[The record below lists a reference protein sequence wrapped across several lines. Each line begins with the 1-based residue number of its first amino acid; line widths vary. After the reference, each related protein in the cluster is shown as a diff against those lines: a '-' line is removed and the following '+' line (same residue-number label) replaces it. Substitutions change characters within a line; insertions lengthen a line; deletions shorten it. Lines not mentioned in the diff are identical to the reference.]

1 MTLTLFYTI
10 VGFALAGYSVIAN
23 DSIQTLG
30 TFIASKQKWFKWY
43 TLASAASFVMILAI
57 TWGWYSNDGDISYGR
72 LTRIPFQEIQW
83 YHAVAPGILLVLTR
97 VGIPVSTTFLV
108 LSAFASTVVLEKML
122 MKSVVGYGLAATA
135 AYICWIVISKFIN
148 EKLDEVEDKWIGF
161 WRNSVWVT
169 SAWLWWVWLSHDVAN
184 IAVYLPRQIDVNLLL
199 IVLAYFTALLFYIFY
214 IHGGTI
220 QKVVLEKTG
229 TRYARSA
236 TIINIIYAAVLYY
249 FKELNE
255 GYGLAAV
262 AAYICWIVVSKFI
275 NEKFDEVEDKWIG
288 FWRNSVWVT
297 SAWLWWVW
305 LSHDVANI
313 AVYLPRQIDVN
324 LLLIV
329 LAYFTA
335 LLFYIFYINGGT
347 IQKVVLD
354 KTGTRYARS
363 ATIINVIYAAVLYY
377 FKELNDLPMST
388 TWVFV
393 GLLCGRELAIS
404 TMNKDYKF
412 KYVFPLIGKDFL
424 KMTIGLTVSVAI
436 VLAIHYIIIPN
447 NWF

>member
-1 MTLTLFYTI
+1 MNLALFYTI
-10 VGFALAGYSVIAN
+10 VGFGLAGWSVIGN

-43 TLASAASFVMILAI
+43 TLASAASSVMILALS
-57 TWGWYSNDGDISYGR
+57 WGWYSYDGDISYGR
-72 LTRIPFQEIQW
+72 LTRIPYQEIQW
-83 YHAVAPGILLVLTR
+83 YHAVAPGILLLLTR

-122 MKSVVGYGLAATA
+122 MKSVVGYGLAAVV
-135 AYICWIVISKFIN
+135 AYIAWVLISKLIN
-148 EKLDEVEDKWIGF
+148 EKLDEVDEKWIGF

-169 SAWLWWVWLSHDVAN
+169 SGWLWWVWLSHDVAN
-184 IAVYLPRQIDVNLLL
+184 IAVYLPRQLSPTLL
-199 IVLAYFTALLFYIFY
+199 ITVMAYFAILLFYIFY
-214 IHGGTI
+214 IHGG
-220 QKVVLEKTG
+220 
-229 TRYARSA
+229 
-236 TIINIIYAAVLYY
+236 
-249 FKELNE
+249 
-255 GYGLAAV
+255 
-262 AAYICWIVVSKFI
+262 
-275 NEKFDEVEDKWIG
+275 
-288 FWRNSVWVT
+288 
-297 SAWLWWVW
+297 
-305 LSHDVANI
+305 
-313 AVYLPRQIDVN
+313 P
-324 LLLIV
+324 
-329 LAYFTA
+329 
-335 LLFYIFYINGGT
+335 

-363 ATIINVIYAAVLYY
+363 ATIINVIYAVVLFY

-412 KYVFPLIGKDFL
+412 KYVFPLIGKDFI
-424 KMTIGLTVSVAI
+424 KMIFGLSVSVGI

>member
-1 MTLTLFYTI
+1 MDLTLIYTI
-10 VGFALAGYSVIAN
+10 VGFGLAGWSVIGN

-43 TLASAASFVMILAI
+43 TLAASASFVMILALG
-57 TWGWYSNDGDISYGR
+57 WGWYTYDGDISYGR
-72 LTRIPFQEIQW
+72 LTRIPYQEIQW
-83 YHAVAPGILLVLTR
+83 YHAVAPGILLLLTR

-122 MKSVVGYGLAATA
+122 MKSVVGYGLAAVI
-135 AYICWIVISKFIN
+135 AYISWIVISKLIN
-148 EKLDEVEDKWIGF
+148 EKLDEVDEKWIGF

-169 SAWLWWVWLSHDVAN
+169 SGWLWWVWLSHDVAN
-184 IAVYLPRQIDVNLLL
+184 IAVYLPRQLSLALL
-199 IVLAYFTALLFYIFY
+199 ITVMTYFTILLFYIFY
-214 IHGGTI
+214 IHGG
-220 QKVVLEKTG
+220 
-229 TRYARSA
+229 
-236 TIINIIYAAVLYY
+236 
-249 FKELNE
+249 
-255 GYGLAAV
+255 
-262 AAYICWIVVSKFI
+262 
-275 NEKFDEVEDKWIG
+275 
-288 FWRNSVWVT
+288 
-297 SAWLWWVW
+297 
-305 LSHDVANI
+305 
-313 AVYLPRQIDVN
+313 P
-324 LLLIV
+324 
-329 LAYFTA
+329 
-335 LLFYIFYINGGT
+335 

-363 ATIINVIYAAVLYY
+363 ATIINVIYAVVLFY

-412 KYVFPLIGKDFL
+412 KYVFPLIGKDFI
-424 KMTIGLTVSVAI
+424 KMIFGLSVSVGI

>member
-1 MTLTLFYTI
+1 MELSLIYTI
-10 VGFALAGYSVIAN
+10 VGFGLAGWSVIGN

-43 TLASAASFVMILAI
+43 TLAASASFVMILALA
-57 TWGWYSNDGDISYGR
+57 WGWYAYDGDISYGR
-72 LTRIPFQEIQW
+72 LTRIPYQEIQW
-83 YHAVAPGILLVLTR
+83 YHAVAPGILLLLTR
-97 VGIPVSTTFLV
+97 IGIPVSTTFLV

-122 MKSVVGYGLAATA
+122 MKSVVGYGLAAVI
-135 AYICWIVISKFIN
+135 AYIAWVLISKLIN
-148 EKLDEVEDKWIGF
+148 EKLDEVDEKWIGF

-169 SAWLWWVWLSHDVAN
+169 SGWLWWVWLSHDVAN
-184 IAVYLPRQIDVNLLL
+184 IAVYLPRQLSPTLL
-199 IVLAYFTALLFYIFY
+199 ITVMAYFTSLLFYIFY
-214 IHGGTI
+214 IQGGPI

-236 TIINIIYAAVLYY
+236 TIIN
-249 FKELNE
+249 
-255 GYGLAAV
+255 
-262 AAYICWIVVSKFI
+262 
-275 NEKFDEVEDKWIG
+275 
-288 FWRNSVWVT
+288 
-297 SAWLWWVW
+297 
-305 LSHDVANI
+305 
-313 AVYLPRQIDVN
+313 
-324 LLLIV
+324 
-329 LAYFTA
+329 
-335 LLFYIFYINGGT
+335 
-347 IQKVVLD
+347 
-354 KTGTRYARS
+354 
-363 ATIINVIYAAVLYY
+363 VIYAGVLFY

-424 KMTIGLTVSVAI
+424 KMIFGLSVSVGI